1 MVRVKR
7 GYVARRRRKKVL
19 KLAKGFRG
27 AMGRLFRIADQA
39 VTHSLTY
46 SYRDRR
52 NKKRFFRRLWI
63 ARINAAVRIEGLSY
77 SKFINLLN
85 KANVKLDR
93 KILSEIAIFDK
104 DTFSKIVAKVK

>member
-39 VTHSLTY
+39 VSHALNY

-63 ARINAAVRIEGLSY
+63 TRINAATRQQGLSY
-77 SKFINLLN
+77 SNFINSLN
-85 KANVKLDR
+85 KANIKLDR

-104 DTFSKIVAKVK
+104 ETFSKIVEKVK